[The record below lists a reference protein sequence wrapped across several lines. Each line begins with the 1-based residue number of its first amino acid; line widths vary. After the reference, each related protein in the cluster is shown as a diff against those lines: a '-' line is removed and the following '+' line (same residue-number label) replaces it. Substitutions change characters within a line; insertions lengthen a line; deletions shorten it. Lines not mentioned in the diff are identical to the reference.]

1 MVMGYRS
8 DVVFCVQANVGS
20 KGKGGYVVATDESIR
35 DEQFRWFI
43 GVMKLKDY
51 AFMRSSDVEMGWA
64 EHTFIMRFSNIKWS
78 GGYTD
83 VEEVETWWSWCKE
96 ISDKEISDKGFS
108 GIKVRVGEEEGDVET
123 EEFGEEIPN
132 IYTVTTVQTEDYTDI
147 FGKQST

>member
-1 MVMGYRS
+1 MGYRS

-51 AFMRSSDVEMGWA
+51 AFMRSSDVEIGWA
-64 EHTFIMRFSNIKWS
+64 EHTFIMRFSDIKWY

-83 VEEVETWWSWCKE
+83 VEEVETWWSWCKGLE
-96 ISDKEISDKGFS
+96 DNGFS
-108 GIKVRVGEEEGDVET
+108 GVKVRVGEEEGDAET
-123 EEFGEEIPN
+123 EEFGKERPN
-132 IYTVTTVQTEDYTDI
+132 IYTVTTMTTIQTEDYTDI
-147 FGKQST
+147 FGKQLT